1 MTRDLIERLKATA
14 GDGFLYLASP
24 YSKYPAGMEQAF
36 RDAAVAA
43 AWLLRRGVHAF
54 CPITHSHPIATYG
67 ALPLADHGFWLP
79 AAWPMM
85 NAARG
90 IVVCQMPT
98 WDQSFGIQ
106 HELDVFR
113 FANKPVEYLPWPLE

>member
-1 MTRDLIERLKATA
+1 MQDLIERLKVAA

-36 RDAAVAA
+36 QDAAIAT
-43 AWLLRRGVHAF
+43 AWLLRRGVHSF
-54 CPITHSHPIATYG
+54 CPITHSHPIAVYG
-67 ALPLADHGFWLP
+67 GLSLTDHEIWLP
-79 AAWPMM
+79 ADRPMM

-106 HELDVFR
+106 HEIDVFK
-113 FANKPVEYLPWPLE
+113 AALKPVEYLPWPLT

>member
-1 MTRDLIERLKATA
+1 MTGGLIDRLKATA

-36 RDAAVAA
+36 VDASLAS
-43 AWLLRRGVHAF
+43 AWLLRRGVHVF
-54 CPITHSHPIATYG
+54 CPIAHSHPIATYG
-67 ALPLADHGFWLP
+67 GLSLTSHEIWLP
-79 AAWPMM
+79 ADRPMM
-85 NAARG
+85 DAAHG

-106 HELDVFR
+106 HELEVFQS
-113 FANKPVEYLPWPLE
+113 AHKPVEYLPWPLS